1 MAAKKD
7 EKSVK
12 LGGPLDFLR
21 FVWAI
26 EHELQSASKTMARR
40 TGVTERQRLV
50 LKILG
55 KNASASASDIAGI
68 LHLHPSTM
76 TGIVQ
81 RLTARGYI
89 ARSKHAEDARK
100 GKLELTAKGKAVNDQ
115 KGSQAYE
122 TAVKKALGKFD
133 DTKLD
138 VARDVLAAIADE
150 LGAKPAAE
158 GKPAA
163 KKAPAKKAA
172 KPAARKAPAK
182 AAAKAPAKKAA
193 PKAAA
198 KPAAKAAAKPAAK
211 AAAKPAA
218 KAPAKPAA
226 KAPAKP
232 AAKAPA
238 KGKAKK

>member
-1 MAAKKD
+1 MAAKKED
-7 EKSVK
+7 KSVK

-133 DTKLD
+133 DAKLD
-138 VARDVLAAIADE
+138 VARDVLSAIADE
-150 LGAKPAAE
+150 LGAKPAPE
-158 GKPAA
+158 GKPAAKKAAAKPAAKKAAAKPAA
-163 KKAPAKKAA
+163 KKAPAKAAA
-172 KPAARKAPAK
+172 KPAAKKAPA
-182 AAAKAPAKKAA
+182 
-193 PKAAA
+193 KAAA

-218 KAPAKPAA
+218 KAAAKPAA
-226 KAPAKP
+226 KAA
-232 AAKAPA
+232 A
-238 KGKAKK
+238 KGKGKK